1 MRVRVLGAA
10 AGGGLPQ
17 WNCAC
22 PNCAAARAGEPAVRP
37 QTQSSIAVSADGE
50 RWVLFNASPDVRAQI
65 EAFPAL
71 APRNGVRGSA
81 IRAVFLTDAEIDH
94 TSGLLFLREGGG
106 LALYST
112 SFVKGALRRS
122 GILPTLEAYLPVRW
136 TEVVEGAPVRLRG
149 REAEDLGLEVEAF
162 AVAGDAPLYYGNHGA
177 ASPDAV
183 QRSAMT
189 IGARIRVPGEAGSLV
204 YVPGAGAA
212 DEVLSRVGP
221 DDALLWDGTFWTD
234 DELARLGISERRA
247 MDMGHL
253 PISGPGGSLERLR
266 EVRARRRAY
275 IHINNTNPILRTGS
289 PERRAVESSGWEV
302 AFDGMEFEI

>member
-1 MRVRVLGAA
+1 LGAA

-50 RWVLFNASPDVRAQI
+50 RWVLFSASPDVRAQI
-65 EAFPAL
+65 EAFPEL

-112 SFVKGALRRS
+112 SFVEGALRRS

-149 REAEDLGLEVEAF
+149 REGEDLGLEVEAF

-177 ASPDAV
+177 APPGAM
-183 QRSAMT
+183 QKGAMT

-212 DEVLSRVGP
+212 DEILSRVGP

-253 PISGPGGSLERLR
+253 PISGPGGSLEHLR
-266 EVRARRRAY
+266 GVRARRRAY
-275 IHINNTNPILRTGS
+275 IHINNTNPILRAGS